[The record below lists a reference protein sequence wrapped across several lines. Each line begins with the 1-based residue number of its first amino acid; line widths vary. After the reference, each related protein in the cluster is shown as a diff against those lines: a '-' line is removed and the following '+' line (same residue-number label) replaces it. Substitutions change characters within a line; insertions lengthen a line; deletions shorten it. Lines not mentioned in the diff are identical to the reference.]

1 MEGSKTM
8 RNLWLFLLSVP
19 FIIGLFPSTNLA
31 SDDLQ
36 AQIDALKTGDVLKLE
51 SKTYEGNIV
60 IDKTI
65 EIIGTPKTVIK
76 GDGNGNV
83 ISIKATG
90 VKISH
95 LKVTGTGMNRN
106 SAEEYAAIKVHSN
119 GNTIEHVTIWDSF
132 HGIYLSQAHENKIR
146 YTTIMGRGKGEIA
159 SQGNG
164 FHIYYANN
172 NLFEQN
178 TIEGTRD
185 GMFFEYGNGNT
196 AIQNTI
202 TKTRYALHY
211 MYSDDN
217 RFIGNT
223 FTMNTGGAAIMN
235 SKSIELKDNDFLFNY
250 GHRSFGL
257 FLLSANDITVENNTF
272 YLNQRGLYIDQSTGN
287 TIKNNKII
295 QNQIGVEL
303 WASSNQQVFTEN
315 DISENTIPAVTL
327 GGQGQNAW
335 SENGKGNHWGNAFP
349 LPDMN
354 QDGLGD
360 FPVAYRSSLHQLMED
375 QELTSFFLKSP
386 ALKIYEK
393 MSEFLNEDKLM
404 FEDGHPLVSTSSNE
418 NQNGLG
424 LYGIIG
430 LALIVITYK
439 GRHRLWYTFGKNGR
453 KT

>member
-1 MEGSKTM
+1 M

-19 FIIGLFPSTNLA
+19 MFLAFFPSAGLA
-31 SDDLQ
+31 AEELQ
-36 AQIDALKTGDVLKLE
+36 TRIDTLKTGDVLKLE
-51 SKTYEGNIV
+51 GKTYEGNIV

-65 EIIGTPKTVIK
+65 EIIGEKNTVIK
-76 GDGNGNV
+76 GDSSGNV
-83 ISIKATG
+83 ISIKAPG

-95 LKVTGTGMNRN
+95 LTVTDASMDRN
-106 SAEEYAAIKVHSN
+106 SPEEYAAIKVHSN
-119 GNTIEHVTIWDSF
+119 GNTIEHITIRDSY

-146 YTTIMGRGKGEIA
+146 YVNIKGLGKGEIA
-159 SQGNG
+159 AQGNG
-164 FHIYYANN
+164 FHIYYAND
-172 NLFEQN
+172 NLLEHN

-185 GMFFEYGNGNT
+185 GMFFDYGDGNET
-196 AIQNTI
+196 INNTI
-202 TKTRYALHY
+202 SETRYALHY

-235 SKSIELKDNDFLFNY
+235 SNRIELKDNDFLFNY

-257 FLLSANDITVENNTF
+257 LLLSANDITVENNTF

-287 TIKNNKII
+287 LIRKNKII

-303 WASSNQQVFTEN
+303 WASSNEQIFTEN
-315 DISENTIPAVTL
+315 TITENNIPAVTL
-327 GGQGQNAW
+327 GGQGKNAW
-335 SENGKGNHWGNAFP
+335 SENGLGNDWGSDFP
-349 LPDMN
+349 LTDLN

-360 FPVAYRSSLHQLMED
+360 FPVTYRSSLYQLIED

-393 MSEFLNEDKLM
+393 MKEFLNEDKVM
-404 FEDGHPLVSTSSNE
+404 FEDSNPLVSSSE
-418 NQNGLG
+418 NQTH
-424 LYGIIG
+424 YGIYGILG
-430 LALIVITYK
+430 VLLLFILYK
-439 GRHRLWYTFGKNGR
+439 GRHRLWFTFGRNGK